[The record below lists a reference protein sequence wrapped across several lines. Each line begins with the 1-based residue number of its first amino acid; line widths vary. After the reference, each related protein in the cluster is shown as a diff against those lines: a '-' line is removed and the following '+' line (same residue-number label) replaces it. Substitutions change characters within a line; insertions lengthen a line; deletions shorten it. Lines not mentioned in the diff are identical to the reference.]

1 MSKNT
6 SHYNWQNWFSQTNN
20 NIKKKKQLNEMRQ
33 HWFDLILPAIAE
45 AAKAKNTNF
54 KNFFDKGQNR
64 LVIPYDQAKM
74 EKLGLLIGICQSLI
88 QAETLKQS
96 NLFTQKMYQKY
107 SGNPSLDPNTLSTE
121 EEHMEILHKM
131 PERFFEDN
139 KTRAYGRRFLEGP
152 KIIDMFINIRENV
165 VQQKFIPAAG
175 AAPQTKDVTLY
186 EPIIQFTISSPFSDK
201 MSQEEVDKIQDENKN
216 RLERKYS
223 FTVGQTL
230 QKYKEKELFDWWQNN
245 QSKFTQDKETI
256 EGAKEYSEK
265 NKNNRY
271 EDVSRLTN
279 RFNQTDENAK
289 SDYSIIISR
298 SPVDVLRMSDFQG
311 FKSCHAQPEDWGDT
325 SYFYCTL
332 AEARN
337 QGAIAYLVKT
347 DDLEKV
353 NLNAPEIFAD
363 PQRGIKGIYPL
374 QRTRLRRIV
383 DNNVNVDFMAME
395 TRTYGTERKVSFLDT
410 VKSWVVGK
418 TAKMLINDP
427 TAEKAEDGRYYIPD
441 GDSMAMLG
449 GSYTDAGV
457 RDLGRDLTSTFRMA
471 INKLVTKGTDDY
483 SFLENLIEDFE
494 RQAVRSDSIEWEGD
508 EDEGEIQNE
517 CEEAEQEMD
526 STKEYFNNRA
536 NYAYFDYNVVCNQR
550 TIEEIEVDIT
560 FEVTLNKKET
570 PQTVID
576 FTKAQEFYSKTDQKE
591 MLEVKIAEAFTNVLR
606 AEGNL
611 FNSSDITVT
620 TKLFTGPTIEF
631 KFRIEESFS
640 GTYDANQM
648 GSRGLRILNNLD
660 FDTEILELV
669 IQQCMNLGLVAPP
682 VVKQTNVQDAIQRFA
697 DEAASE
703 GNHFKWSDDS
713 NEDRAE
719 DVFTLV
725 IDPAR
730 IQHNSNLPI
739 IAKIPI
745 PYVSE
750 PPMEEEQNE
759 YTLDNIV
766 KRIRDNGSA
775 IASLII
781 KNLETKFSENKSIGK
796 PFGIEAE
803 EKIDIH
809 RTRSLNVTPYHDV
822 FDVQVFTHY
831 EDVDAAKIKGSDFL
845 NVRMKFNVK
854 INSELK
860 TEQEIMNV
868 LNFMDRVGA
877 GEGYEQLLDY
887 ANNTFIQHFN
897 KVDPTFSNYF
907 QEEER
912 LAIARVNKAASQP
925 IKTST
930 IPKSPGVDI
939 SRSPLFS
946 GIPVSQGQHM
956 NENNKKKLVINERFK
971 RLLRN
976 IKK

>member
-33 HWFDLILPAIAE
+33 HWFDLILPAIAD
-45 AAKAKNTNF
+45 AAKEKNTNF
-54 KNFFDKGQNR
+54 KNFFNKGENR

-74 EKLGLLIGICQSLI
+74 KKLGLLIGICQSLI
-88 QAETLKQS
+88 QAENQKQAKT
-96 NLFTQKMYQKY
+96 FIEKMYQKY
-107 SGNPSLDPNTLSTE
+107 SGNPTLDYLTLTNE
-121 EEHMEILHKM
+121 ENLEVVNKM

-152 KIIDMFINIRENV
+152 RLSEMFVNIRENV

-223 FTVGQTL
+223 FTIGQTL

-256 EGAKEYSEK
+256 EGAKEFSEK

-271 EDVSRLTN
+271 EEASKLTTY
-279 RFNQTDENAK
+279 FNQTDENAK
-289 SDYSIIISR
+289 NDYSIIISR

-311 FKSCHAQPEDWGDT
+311 FKSCHSQPEDYGDS

-347 DDLEKV
+347 DDLETV

-418 TAKMLINDP
+418 TAKMLLNDP
-427 TAEKAEDGRYYIPD
+427 TAEKAEDGRYYIPE

-494 RQAVRSDSIEWEGD
+494 RQAARSDSIEWEGQ
-508 EDEGEIQNE
+508 EDEYEIQNE
-517 CEEAEQEMD
+517 CEEAEQEME

-536 NYAYFDYNVVCNQR
+536 NYAYFDYNVACNQR

-560 FEVTLNKKET
+560 FEVNLSKNNT
-570 PQTVID
+570 PQVSID

-620 TKLFTGPTIEF
+620 THLFTGPTIEF

-719 DVFTLV
+719 DIFTLV

-759 YTLDNIV
+759 YTLDKIV

-781 KNLETKFSENKSIGK
+781 KNLDSKFSESKSIGK
-796 PFGIEAE
+796 PFGREAE
-803 EKIDIH
+803 EEAQIH
-809 RTRSLNVTPYHDV
+809 RTRSLNVTPFTDV

-831 EDVDAAKIKGSDFL
+831 EDVDAAKIKGSDYL

-887 ANNTFIQHFN
+887 ATNTFTQHFN

-946 GIPVSQGQHM
+946 GIPVTQGQHM